1 MKLTKNLNN
10 NLTNIKKL
18 FYNSQDVV
26 IKEFKCDFLN
36 CALLYLKGLAD
47 VSLISNFVTRPMQEA
62 KNLPKQNTH
71 QFIVNNIINFPE
83 INTETDLNEL
93 INQITK
99 GKAVLMFNGE
109 SVAYLIELDS
119 PKERSLSEPPTSAV
133 LKGPREGFNENLKT
147 NMAVI
152 RKIFSTNSLK
162 TEMLTVGKYTTT
174 QICVMYLNGV
184 ADKTIV
190 KQIVN
195 KIKSI
200 KIDGVIDSYYILEFL
215 KPHKQ
220 SMFKQI
226 GTTEKPDIA
235 CAKMLEGRV
244 VVLVDGSPL
253 VITLPFVLLEDFQAA
268 DDYYNI
274 SAHATFVRILRV
286 VSCLITVLL
295 PGLYIA
301 MQMFHYKAIP
311 LKFLITMV
319 NSTQGLPLT
328 PVTEILFVLVLFEIL
343 YEASLRMP
351 EYLGIA
357 LSVVGALILGDTAVK
372 AGLISP
378 PAVMIVALSGIT
390 LYTIPEQSQQL
401 SLLRFLFTITGATLG
416 FYGLIVL
423 SIFFVVYLNDFDNYK
438 APYLSPFAP
447 YVKPDFKDGVVKQ
460 PLTKMEFRPK
470 TLKNKNVRRLKWN
483 LKELQGFSVV

>member
-1 MKLTKNLNN
+1 MKLTKSLSKNLNQIKQLFN
-10 NLTNIKKL
+10 NSPDI
-18 FYNSQDVV
+18 VV
-26 IKEFKCDFLN
+26 KEFKCDYLN
-36 CALLYLKGLAD
+36 CAVLYLKGLAD
-47 VSLISNFVTRPMQEA
+47 VSLISNFVTRPMQKA
-62 KNLPKQNTH
+62 TNLPKQNSDR
-71 QFIVNNIINFPE
+71 FVVNNIINFPE

-99 GKAVLMFNGE
+99 GKAVLMFNGVN
-109 SVAYLIELDS
+109 VAYLIELDS
-119 PKERSLSEPPTSAV
+119 PKERSLTEPPTSAV

-147 NMAVI
+147 NIAVI

-174 QICVMYLNGV
+174 QICVMYLNDV

-215 KPHKQ
+215 KPRKQ

-253 VITLPFVLLEDFQAA
+253 AITLPFVLLEDFQAA

-372 AGLISP
+372 AGIISP

-423 SIFFVVYLNDFDNYK
+423 SIFFVVYLNDFDNYN

-447 YVKPDFKDGVVKQ
+447 YVKPDLKDGVIKQ

-470 TLKNKNVRRLKWN
+470 TLKTKNVRRLKWN
-483 LKELQGFSVV
+483 QKK

>member
-1 MKLTKNLNN
+1 MKIVKNLNENLNRIN
-10 NLTNIKKL
+10 NM
-18 FYNSQDVV
+18 FDNSEDIIVKQFV
-26 IKEFKCDFLN
+26 CDFLE
-36 CALLYLKGLAD
+36 CAVVYLKGMAD

-62 KNLPKQNTH
+62 KNLPNTNTDVYV
-71 QFIVNNIINFPE
+71 VNNIINFPE
-83 INTETDLNEL
+83 INTEKQISNLVK
-93 INQITK
+93 QITK
-99 GKAVLMFNGE
+99 GKAVLLFNGFKT
-109 SVAYLIELDS
+109 AYLIELDS
-119 PKERSLSEPPTSAV
+119 PKERSLTEPPTSAV

-147 NMAVI
+147 NIAVV
-152 RKIFSTNSLK
+152 RKIFATNTLK
-162 TEMLTVGKYTTT
+162 TEMLTVGRFTKT
-174 QICVMYLNGV
+174 QICVMYIAGI

-195 KIKSI
+195 KIKNI
-200 KIDGVIDSYYILEFL
+200 NIDGIIDSYYVLEFL
-215 KPHKQ
+215 KPRQQ
-220 SMFKQI
+220 SMFKQV

-235 CAKMLEGRV
+235 CAKMLEGRI

-253 VITLPFVLLEDFQAA
+253 AITLPYVLLEDFQSA

-286 VSCLITVLL
+286 ASCLITVLL

-372 AGLISP
+372 AGIISP

-390 LYTIPEQSQQL
+390 LYTIPDQSQQL
-401 SLLRFLFTITGATLG
+401 SLLRFLFTIAGATLG

-423 SIFFVVYLNDFDNYK
+423 SIFFVMYLSDFDNYK
-438 APYLSPFAP
+438 TPYLSPFSP
-447 YVKPDFKDGVVKQ
+447 YVKTDFKDGFIKQ
-460 PLTKMEFRPK
+460 SLTKMQFRPK
-470 TLKNKNVRRLKWN
+470 TLNNKNVRRLK
-483 LKELQGFSVV
+483 